1 MAMIEVNGDPI
12 RDPSSMKIKRS
23 DLSSSDAGRD
33 INGLMHAGKM
43 RDANGNIL
51 TKVSI
56 SLAWAALSPSEAAAI
71 LAAFQSDEYFTV
83 KYCDPTTNTQV
94 TKTFYCGDREIPVKI
109 WTSNNKMYEQV
120 AVNIIER

>member
-1 MAMIEVNGDPI
+1 MAMIEVGGVAI

-33 INGLMHAGKM
+33 INGLMHAGKL

-56 SLAWAALSPSEAAAI
+56 SLAWAALSPTEAAEI
-71 LAAFQSDEYFTV
+71 LTAFQADEYFAV
-83 KYCDPTTNTQV
+83 KYWDPSTNTQV

-109 WTSNNKMYEQV
+109 WTSNNKIYEQI